1 MSATNF
7 KPDTLE
13 SPTGARLTL
22 YRSKT
27 RKKPKAV
34 IQINHGMAEHGA
46 RYERFMAALAKA
58 GYHSVVHDHRG
69 HGSTRA
75 DDAPLGSFG
84 ANNGWQKVLDDV
96 STIHADIR
104 DTHPGVPVVCFGHS
118 MGATIA
124 ASWTLN
130 ASKPAD
136 ALAAWNGSCTGFLP
150 SMLAFMLKI
159 ERMFKGSDTASSLA
173 AALTFDAWN
182 KSFKPNR
189 TEFDWLSRDEQ
200 EVDKYVADPL
210 CGFACTN
217 GLWLDLLA
225 GLNGLADREKIAR
238 LPKSIPVHLLGGAV
252 DPCSSKG
259 KAVTQFSARL
269 KQSGLTDVTA
279 IILADTR
286 HESLNEINRDETV
299 ANFIKWLDT
308 RFAR

>member
-1 MSATNF
+1 MTSTNF
-7 KPDTLE
+7 TQGTLE
-13 SPTGARLTL
+13 SPTGARLNC

-27 RKKPKAV
+27 RKKPNAI

-46 RYERFMAALAKA
+46 RYQRFMAALAKA

-69 HGSTRA
+69 HGSTEA

-84 ANNGWQKVLDDV
+84 NADGWQKVLDDV
-96 STIHADIR
+96 SAVHADIR
-104 DTHPGVPVVCFGHS
+104 STYPGVPVVCFGHS

-130 ASKPAD
+130 TDKPAD

-150 SMLAFMLKI
+150 SMLVFMLKI

-189 TEFDWLSRDEQ
+189 TEFDWLSRDHQ

-217 GLWLDLLA
+217 GLWLDLLG
-225 GLNGLADREKIAR
+225 GLNGLADRERIVR
-238 LPKSIPVHLLGGAV
+238 LPKSLPVHLLAGAE

-259 KAVTQFSARL
+259 QAVTQFSARL
-269 KQSGLTDVTA
+269 MQAGLTDVTA
-279 IILADTR
+279 INLPGTR
-286 HESLNEINRDETV
+286 HESLNEINRDETTG
-299 ANFIKWLDT
+299 NFIKWLDE
-308 RFAR
+308 RFAC